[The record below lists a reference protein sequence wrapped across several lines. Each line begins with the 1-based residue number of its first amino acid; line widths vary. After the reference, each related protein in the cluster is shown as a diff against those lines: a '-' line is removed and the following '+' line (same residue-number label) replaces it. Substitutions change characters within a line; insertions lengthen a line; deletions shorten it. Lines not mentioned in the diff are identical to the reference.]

1 MSTSKVISKKQVYF
15 IGLITLFG
23 FGIIGAIIIE
33 KTIDKSFLSIF
44 EHGKVWYLQLLI
56 GSLYGLA
63 TGWIAWMIIKS
74 RLLKPVRNYYVELI
88 QGLHLNKYE
97 IVFLSFC
104 AGVGEELFF
113 RGAIQNLLG
122 IWITSILFILL
133 HGYINPLNWRLSIY
147 GIVMVFFIAGL
158 GYLYEYVGILSAMA
172 AHFVIDVMLLSA
184 LTLYKQDNI

>member
-1 MSTSKVISKKQVYF
+1 MISKKQIYF
-15 IGLITLFG
+15 IGFITLFG

-33 KTIDKSFLSIF
+33 KIIQKPFLSVF
-44 EHGKVWYLQLLI
+44 EHGMAWYLQLLT
-56 GSLYGLA
+56 GTVYGLLI
-63 TGWIAWMIIKS
+63 GWIAWKIIKS

-113 RGAIQNLLG
+113 RGAVQHLLG
-122 IWITSILFILL
+122 IWITSVLFILL

-158 GYLYEYVGILSAMA
+158 GYLYEYIGILSAMT
-172 AHFVIDVMLLSA
+172 AHFAIDVMLLSA

>member
-1 MSTSKVISKKQVYF
+1 MISKKQVYF
-15 IGLITLFG
+15 IGLVTLFG

-33 KTIDKSFLSIF
+33 KTMDKPFLLIF
-44 EHGKVWYLQLLI
+44 EHGTEWYLQLLI
-56 GSLYGLA
+56 GSIYGLA
-63 TGWIAWMIIKS
+63 TGWIAWMIIRS

-133 HGYINPLNWRLSIY
+133 HGYINPFNWKLSIY

-158 GYLYEYVGILSAMA
+158 GYLYEQAGILSAMA
-172 AHFVIDVMLLSA
+172 AHFTIDVILLSA